1 MASRSSGRGGSN
13 EPVSLSGC
21 SKRVRSHVL
30 SCWSCMVGGWLVGLL
45 GTKRLSRP
53 MCATMAPELS
63 GRLSVASH
71 IACEMKAKVASKSL
85 PDVRHRGHRNPDR
98 KQNRATNRFPMCAT
112 VAIGTQSLPD
122 VRHRGDRNPDRNQN
136 RSPNR
141 CPTCATVAMGTQFET
156 RIERQI
162 ACQLEPKIDT
172 EIDPKSMQ
180 NPPPKGQNDSQIW
193 PWGAQTTQEGPRRVF
208 KSLLGRSWGSLWRS
222 WGVLGRLL
230 GSPGT
235 PPGSTKVAKESPQ
248 TPQRP
253 QNRPQNVSQD
263 RKAGQPGSETTF
275 DMIFV

>member
-1 MASRSSGRGGSN
+1 
-13 EPVSLSGC
+13 
-21 SKRVRSHVL
+21 
-30 SCWSCMVGGWLVGLL
+30 
-45 GTKRLSRP
+45 
-53 MCATMAPELS
+53 
-63 GRLSVASH
+63 
-71 IACEMKAKVASKSL
+71 
-85 PDVRHRGHRNPDR
+85 VRHRGHGNPDR

-180 NPPPKGQNDSQIW
+180 NRPPKGQNDSQIW

-263 RKAGQPGSETTF
+263 RIGGQPGSETTF
-275 DMIFV
+275 DMIFA

>member
-1 MASRSSGRGGSN
+1 MRCACLSRPSGRVGSN
-13 EPVSLSGC
+13 DPLSLS
-21 SKRVRSHVL
+21 STESSPTSHAK
-30 SCWSCMVGGWLVGLL
+30 SQRPSNPN
-45 GTKRLSRP
+45 RLP
-53 MCATMAPELS
+53 MCATE
-63 GRLSVASH
+63 
-71 IACEMKAKVASKSL
+71 
-85 PDVRHRGHRNPDR
+85 
-98 KQNRATNRFPMCAT
+98 
-112 VAIGTQSLPD
+112 AIGTQIEIRIDRPIASQCAPPWPSEPRSKAESSNQSLPD

-162 ACQLEPKIDT
+162 ACQLETKIDT
-172 EIDPKSMQ
+172 EIDAKSTQ
-180 NPPPKGQNDSQIW
+180 NRSPKGQNDSQIS

-230 GSPGT
+230 GGPGT

-248 TPQRP
+248 APQRFK
-253 QNRPQNVSQD
+253 NRHQNVSQN
-263 RKAGQPGSETTF
+263 RKASQHVSETTF

>member
-1 MASRSSGRGGSN
+1 MCIRDRGWC
-13 EPVSLSGC
+13 VGC
-21 SKRVRSHVL
+21 V
-30 SCWSCMVGGWLVGLL
+30 C
-45 GTKRLSRP
+45 LSRP
-53 MCATMAPELS
+53 S
-63 GRLSVASH
+63 GRVGSNDPLSLSSTQSSPTSH
-71 IACEMKAKVASKSL
+71 AKLQRPS
-85 PDVRHRGHRNPDR
+85 NP
-98 KQNRATNRFPMCAT
+98 NRFPLRN
-112 VAIGTQSLPD
+112 QSLPD

-180 NPPPKGQNDSQIW
+180 NRPPKGQNDSQIW

-222 WGVLGRLL
+222 WGVLRRLL

-253 QNRPQNVSQD
+253 KNRSQNVSQD

-275 DMIFV
+275 DMIFA